1 MNGFE
6 WNGNQMYIFDKCE
19 RFVKWTYIKS
29 NELRNEQLLIKT
41 KKSLN
46 KNLIGTDYKTF
57 EHKIKKGI

>member
-29 NELRNEQLLIKT
+29 NEFKNEQLLIKK
-41 KKSLN
+41 KKSRTNIL
-46 KNLIGTDYKTF
+46 
-57 EHKIKKGI
+57 IKKVWSKI